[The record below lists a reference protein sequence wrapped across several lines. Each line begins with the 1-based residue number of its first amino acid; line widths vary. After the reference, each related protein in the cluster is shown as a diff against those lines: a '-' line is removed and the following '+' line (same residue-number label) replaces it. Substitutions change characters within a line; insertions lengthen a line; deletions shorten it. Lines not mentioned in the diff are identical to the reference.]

1 MIRAGPQGARQPK
14 GRLWG
19 QQHLQHVQSYVHPRQ
34 QKAYIATQGPL
45 AESTEDFWRM
55 LWEHNSTIIV
65 MLTKLRE
72 MGRVSPPFPP
82 GALSYLGEHQPPL
95 GELPRMLLSPF
106 TPQLL
111 RQHSLRPA
119 LLPPEASVRESY
131 EAWHP
136 SPIPSHLIVG
146 ARPSVHRKNVTSTG
160 QQSALLATSTLL
172 LTRWLSTTCPS
183 ISCVSSRSRMP
194 G

>member
-1 MIRAGPQGARQPK
+1 M
-14 GRLWG
+14 GRLGG

-65 MLTKLRE
+65 MLTRLRE
-72 MGRVSPPFPP
+72 MGRVSTPATPSLSCPSSPGPVSIASDPIITTCGILSPKPLKP
-82 GALSYLGEHQPPL
+82 GAPL
-95 GELPRMLLSPF
+95 PTLSP
-106 TPQLL
+106 PD
-111 RQHSLRPA
+111 H
-119 LLPPEASVRESY
+119 
-131 EAWHP
+131 
-136 SPIPSHLIVG
+136 G
-146 ARPSVHRKNVTSTG
+146 AGPSVHRRSATSTG
-160 QQSALLATSTLL
+160 PQSALLATSTLS

-183 ISCVSSRSRMP
+183 ISCVNSRSQMP